1 MFEIIYSYAQNKFI
15 IRSCDIVSLV
25 KPIFIGTLEECEKR
39 LLTCGPR

>member
-1 MFEIIYSYAQNKFI
+1 MFEIIFSYSKNKFI
-15 IRSCDIVSLV
+15 IRSSDNNSLV